1 MDQEQFVARAH
12 DFMKVLAEYYG
23 AERGH
28 EFWVAL
34 APVVGEDIQ
43 REIFVRMLKS
53 EPIGVKLSFRG
64 GSGVDGN
71 RAVEAIKA
79 IREATGYGLKPAKD
93 AWDAA
98 KIGNLVHLTCLDS
111 HHRFMLMNKLQSI
124 GFHVL

>member
-34 APVVGEDIQ
+34 APVVGEDVQ

-53 EPIGVKLSFRG
+53 QPMGVMLHVRG
-64 GSGVDGN
+64 GPFVDST
-71 RAVEAIKA
+71 RVVEAIKA

-98 KIGNLVHLTCLDS
+98 RDGRLIQLTCLDS
-111 HHRFMLMNKLQSI
+111 HLRHMLMNKLQSI
-124 GFHVL
+124 GFHVS